1 MLQEREFEPVGS
13 SRTERADVRIV
24 AATNQNL
31 AEMIRE
37 KRFRQDLYFRL
48 AVVDV
53 TVPPLRA
60 RREDIPILV
69 RHFLEIQRRS
79 YPDVQGVTEAA
90 LKRMVEYD
98 WPGNVR
104 ELQGLVERLA
114 IMRRSGWIDEA
125 DLPPGVVGQ
134 THERPPVSLPAEG
147 VDFEA
152 LVGSFEAELIQQ
164 ALAATGWNKNRAAQ
178 LLGLKRTTLVEKI
191 RAKGIAPSD

>member
-1 MLQEREFEPVGS
+1 M
-13 SRTERADVRIV
+13 
-24 AATNQNL
+24 
-31 AEMIRE
+31 MRE

-53 TVPPLRA
+53 VVPPLRS
-60 RREDIPILV
+60 RREDIPLLV
-69 RHFLEIQRRS
+69 RHFLEVQRRS
-79 YPDVQGVTEAA
+79 YPEVLGVTEAA

-114 IMRRSGWIDEA
+114 ILRRSGWIDET
-125 DLPPGVVGQ
+125 DLPAAVVGQ
-134 THERPPVSLPAEG
+134 TTRDRPPISLPAEG

-152 LVGSFEAELIQQ
+152 LVGSFESELIQQ

-191 RAKGIAPSD
+191 RVKGIAAPER